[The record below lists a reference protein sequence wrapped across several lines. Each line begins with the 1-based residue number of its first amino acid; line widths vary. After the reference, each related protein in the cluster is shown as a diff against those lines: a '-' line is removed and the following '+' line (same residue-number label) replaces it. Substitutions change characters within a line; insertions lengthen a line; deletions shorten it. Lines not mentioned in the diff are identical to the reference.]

1 MIPLVK
7 KFSFLWAYRNTIDVC
22 ILTLY
27 LKTLLNSNYNNLSG
41 NALQFSLVVG
51 IIVQYSK
58 NKKMLKLVKKKS
70 LHSENANCGL
80 YFKMFS
86 FMKHYNF

>member
-1 MIPLVK
+1 MLV
-7 KFSFLWAYRNTIDVC
+7 
-22 ILTLY
+22 
-27 LKTLLNSNYNNLSG
+27 
-41 NALQFSLVVG
+41 QFSLVVG
-51 IIVQYSK
+51 MTVQYSK
-58 NKKMLKLVKKKS
+58 NKKMLKLVKKKKS